1 MNSGKSSQDEGK
13 MRLGPDGP
21 NRPTNRFATGI
32 ALVLRTD
39 AFEERDGTEETVRQ
53 HMGVGGR
60 VMLANTR

>member
-1 MNSGKSSQDEGK
+1 

-39 AFEERDGTEETVRQ
+39 ALEARERTEETVRQ
-53 HMGVGGR
+53 HTGVDGR
-60 VMLANTR
+60 EILANTR

>member
-1 MNSGKSSQDEGK
+1 

-53 HMGVGGR
+53 HLGVGGR